1 MRCTGMHLDI
11 LGWVALGCPIKE
23 LRQQQALRGCTQM
36 HRDALGC
43 AGMDGAGDHLRS
55 IRELR
60 QYRALSGMH
69 WAECCWGH
77 SPPTKELRQGES
89 PWESPMKC
97 KAAVR
102 PGPTPEFVATHSCCG
117 SAQGQAGLHYL
128 FSSLYGLRK
137 HPGAEHS
144 PPPPTACSL
153 RGFPEPCS
161 QLEPWRCHMSPRGGD
176 SPVPVCTPGLC
187 VCLRIRLI

>member
-1 MRCTGMHLDI
+1 LRCTGMHLDI

-23 LRQQQALRGCTQM
+23 LRQHQALRGCTQM

-153 RGFPEPCS
+153 RG
-161 QLEPWRCHMSPRGGD
+161 D
-176 SPVPVCTPGLC
+176 S
-187 VCLRIRLI
+187 